1 MKFYFVR
8 HADTLATQQGKIQG
22 KSDNEE
28 NTLTESGKIKVVIE
42 TLPDIDRILRSSQKA
57 EIFIYSGTQQRI
69 SQTAGYVIRSLTAQG
84 YLTPDKEH
92 VIYDERL
99 NGRDYGELEGEN
111 EAELRRKKSL
121 ITKPVKTFSYLLAQ
135 MGFKNKAQVEP
146 KPKYE
151 QKVFDFL
158 YEMFLNHNGKNQIV
172 FVFGNSDVF
181 KALQRCDDIARMCY
195 FGDEKIDDSSQGIV
209 SKSHIKIALGEV
221 KSIVFEEPEYDKSL
235 GRFISVAEK
244 YILQNETV
252 FDI

>member
-84 YLTPDKEH
+84 YLTPDREH

-99 NGRDYGELEGEN
+99 NGRDYGDLKVKMKRNSG
-111 EAELRRKKSL
+111 AKK
-121 ITKPVKTFSYLLAQ
+121 VW
-135 MGFKNKAQVEP
+135 
-146 KPKYE
+146 
-151 QKVFDFL
+151 
-158 YEMFLNHNGKNQIV
+158 
-172 FVFGNSDVF
+172 
-181 KALQRCDDIARMCY
+181 
-195 FGDEKIDDSSQGIV
+195 
-209 SKSHIKIALGEV
+209 
-221 KSIVFEEPEYDKSL
+221 
-235 GRFISVAEK
+235 
-244 YILQNETV
+244 
-252 FDI
+252 